1 MEVTSVDRQRKEVVC
16 NSLAEKVLDLG
27 DIFAG
32 EAFLAI
38 SRGAIC
44 VKA

>member
-1 MEVTSVDRQRKEVVC
+1 VDRQRKVVC